1 MPPYN
6 QVIRA
11 GFPNRYFKAMDLAPV
26 ADPVAWEDEF
36 SFNASMVI
44 AIFLHYR

>member
-11 GFPNRYFKAMDLAPV
+11 GFPNRYFKAMDPAPV
-26 ADPVAWEDEF
+26 TDPVARKDEF
-36 SFNASMVI
+36 SFNATMVI
-44 AIFLHYR
+44 KIFLHYR